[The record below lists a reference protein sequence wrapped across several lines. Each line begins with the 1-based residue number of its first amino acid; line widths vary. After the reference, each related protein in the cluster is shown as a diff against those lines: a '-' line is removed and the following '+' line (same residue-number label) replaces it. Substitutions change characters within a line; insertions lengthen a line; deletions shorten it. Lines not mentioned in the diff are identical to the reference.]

1 MIIKPLLFVLLF
13 LTLTGCASAP
23 AKSQSGIP
31 EAQAPIVRESIP
43 KISGTV
49 VGTTEV
55 YDRKLNKRI
64 TVTVIEKDGKYYDA
78 SDGQEL
84 YGYRPKSKDAKLKN
98 KNQGVHE
105 LKMQ

>member
-1 MIIKPLLFVLLF
+1 MFIKYFVFAITLLVLS
-13 LTLTGCASAP
+13 GCADEQTRTQP
-23 AKSQSGIP
+23 DIPTAK
-31 EAQAPIVRESIP
+31 APIVKETPSMV
-43 KISGTV
+43 SGKV

-64 TVTVIEKDGKYYDA
+64 TVTVIEKDGRYYDA

-84 YGYRPKSKDAKLKN
+84 FGYRPKGSDRKLKN
-98 KNQGVHE
+98 KNQAVHE